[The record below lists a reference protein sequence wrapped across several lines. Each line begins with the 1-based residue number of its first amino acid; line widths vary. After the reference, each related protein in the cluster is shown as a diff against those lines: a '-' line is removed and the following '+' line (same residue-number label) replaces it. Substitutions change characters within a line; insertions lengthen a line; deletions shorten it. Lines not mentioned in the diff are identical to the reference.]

1 MESSIPNANEAPDAQ
16 VIRTVADIGRYA
28 ELVWKEQGLRQQDL
42 SGLANTGNRFI
53 VDFKKGKPTLQ
64 MQKALDV
71 LDLLGLEVVVRK
83 KGAAS

>member
-1 MESSIPNANEAPDAQ
+1 MPDSLPSRNKVPDAL
-16 VIRTVADIGRYA
+16 VIKTVADIGNYA

-53 VDFKKGKPTLQ
+53 VDFKKGKPTIQ

-71 LDLLGLEVVVRK
+71 LDLLGLEVIVRK
-83 KGAAS
+83 KGVGP